1 MTITRLLARPMLA
14 SIFVAGGINALRNT
28 DANAAKA
35 KKITDRVVPLAQQK
49 APGVPIPTDAATLV
63 RINAG
68 AQLLAAAALAT
79 GRAPRLSATVLAA
92 SLVPTTLA
100 GHAFWDETDPQ
111 AKASQRLQFIKN
123 TSVLGGLL
131 LAGVDT
137 EGRPGLAWRARRAAT
152 DVRREAKHVAKE
164 ARREAKLARAQLT

>member
-14 SIFVAGGINALRNT
+14 SIFVVGGVNALRNT
-28 DANAAKA
+28 AGHAAAAKPVA
-35 KKITDRVVPLAQQK
+35 DRLVPLAK
-49 APGVPIPTDAATLV
+49 KAAPGAPIPTDAATLV

-68 AQLLAAAALAT
+68 AQILAAAALAT

-100 GHAFWDETDPQ
+100 GHRFWEESDPQ
-111 AKASQRLQFIKN
+111 AKTMQRLQFAKN
-123 TSVLGGLL
+123 TSILGGLL

-137 EGRPGLAWRARRAAT
+137 DGKPGLAWRARRAAK
-152 DVRREAKHVAKE
+152 DVRREAKQVAKDD
-164 ARREAKLARAQLT
+164 RREARLARAQLS